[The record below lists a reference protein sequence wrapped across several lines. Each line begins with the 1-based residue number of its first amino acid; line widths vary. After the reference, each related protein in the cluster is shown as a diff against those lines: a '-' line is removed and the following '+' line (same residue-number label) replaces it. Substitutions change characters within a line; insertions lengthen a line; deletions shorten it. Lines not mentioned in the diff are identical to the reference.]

1 MNDSLPAGFALARR
15 HNHSRIRHRNTDTG
29 HDFGKSIVV
38 DAVVK
43 HVRINIVRSADS
55 RNRNSMRPY
64 AVNRFQMLGVHQQ
77 TGKFVT
83 ITFQTEQNAQSNV
96 VNSAFHRPVH
106 RFGMIVIIMLRPG
119 RMQFLVTLFMIG
131 FLKQDISADSG
142 FFKLAV
148 IFNRRRRNIDV
159 YAADCTV
166 FVLNTVNRPDTFQN
180 IFYRIIDR
188 ILAGLNRQTFV
199 PHVLKR
205 NHFPRHF
212 FLRQLAA
219 RNMFVLGMIRT
230 INAAVDAVIGQI
242 QRRKHHNPVAVIIFF
257 YLLRQFKNFPVL
269 FGNVTVK
276 QNHRLAMV
284 QPFAFSGLV
293 QHLVNKLR
301 VVPVGVGIGQRVQ
314 HFLMA
319 DKLFRL

>member
-1 MNDSLPAGFALARR
+1 
-15 HNHSRIRHRNTDTG
+15 
-29 HDFGKSIVV
+29 
-38 DAVVK
+38 
-43 HVRINIVRSADS
+43 
-55 RNRNSMRPY
+55 MRPH
-64 AVNRFQMLGVHQQ
+64 AVNRFQMLGMHQQ

-83 ITFQTEQNAQSNV
+83 ITFQTEQNAQSDI
-96 VNSAFHRPVH
+96 VNSAFHRPIH
-106 RFGMIVIIMLRPG
+106 RFCMIVIIMLRPG

-131 FLKQDISADSG
+131 FLKQDISADPG

-148 IFNRRRRNIDV
+148 IFNRRRRNIDI

-166 FVLNTVNRPDTFQN
+166 FVLNAVNRPDTFQN
-180 IFYRIIDR
+180 IFNRIIDR

-219 RNMFVLGMIRT
+219 RNMLVLGMIRT

-276 QNHRLAMV
+276 QNHRLAMI
-284 QPFAFSGLV
+284 QPFAFSGFV
-293 QHLVNKLR
+293 QHPVNELR